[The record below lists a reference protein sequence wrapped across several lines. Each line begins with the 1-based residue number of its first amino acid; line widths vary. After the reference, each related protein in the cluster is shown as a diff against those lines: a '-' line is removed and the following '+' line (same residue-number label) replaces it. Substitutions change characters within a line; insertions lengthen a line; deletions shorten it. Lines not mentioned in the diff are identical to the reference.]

1 MISKSA
7 FSGCK
12 SLKRI
17 NIPNTVIKIDSKA
30 FATCKSLEQIYLPD
44 SVTDIATDA
53 FENCPAKIVWEKDVR
68 IEQYWLDHAEEKKQ
82 LEEELVSLNAQL
94 NKVTSMN
101 MRVSQI
107 KGELAT
113 PFAPSEQEYQTVQK
127 ELSTLRTR
135 MNSLGIFKV
144 KEKKEIQ
151 AQINELQTKLS
162 SLENTIKQEKE
173 TRKNE
178 INAEITQIEE
188 ELKHFD
194 DKNTLQKRIT
204 EINTELTKPR

>member
-1 MISKSA
+1 M
-7 FSGCK
+7 
-12 SLKRI
+12 
-17 NIPNTVIKIDSKA
+17 
-30 FATCKSLEQIYLPD
+30 
-44 SVTDIATDA
+44 ATDA
-53 FENCPAKIVWEKDVR
+53 FENCHAQIVREKDVR
-68 IEQYWLDHAEEKKQ
+68 IEQYWLAHAKEKQQ
-82 LEEELVSLNAQL
+82 LEEELVSLNTQL

-101 MRVSQI
+101 MRLSQI

-113 PFAPSEQEYQTVQK
+113 PFAPSEQEYQKVQK

-135 MNSLGIFKV
+135 MNSLGIFKG

-151 AQINELQTKLS
+151 TQINELQTKLS

-188 ELKHFD
+188 ELKHFN
-194 DKNTLQKRIT
+194 DKTTLQKRIA
-204 EINTELTKPR
+204 EINDELTKPR